1 MPAHSRNG
9 KKKTASGASR
19 KKSSS
24 RTGSSRPAAAKKSP
38 ASRSTSARSSKPT
51 DALSLLHHDH
61 ETVGAMV
68 DEIPDCEPGDERL
81 RELAQ
86 SMADA
91 LTVHAKIEE
100 DLFYPELRDRAEDD
114 EQLTDVFEAYTE
126 HDVIKHLLALIK
138 SERGPDEKF
147 KAELQVLGESV
158 KHHVKEEESTIF
170 KIARSLMSREE
181 LVECGSELA
190 NEKARLQGASAAR
203 R

>member
-1 MPAHSRNG
+1 MPTRSRNG
-9 KKKTASGASR
+9 KTRTATTAAR
-19 KKSSS
+19 KKAPARKAPARQASK
-24 RTGSSRPAAAKKSP
+24 RGSQ
-38 ASRSTSARSSKPT
+38 PT
-51 DALSLLHHDH
+51 DVLSLLHRDH
-61 ETVGAMV
+61 ETVGAMI

-81 RELAQ
+81 RELAR

-100 DLFYPELRDRAEDD
+100 DLFYPELRDRSEDD

-126 HDVIKHLLALIK
+126 HDVIKHLLALLK
-138 SERGPDEKF
+138 SEKGPDEKF

-170 KIARSLMSREE
+170 KLARKFMSRDE
-181 LVECGSELA
+181 LEECGQEMA
-190 NEKARLQGASAAR
+190 AEKERLQASPAR

>member
-1 MPAHSRNG
+1 MPTRSHNG
-9 KKKTASGASR
+9 KARTAATTSR
-19 KKSSS
+19 KKSPS
-24 RTGSSRPAAAKKSP
+24 RAASPRAAAPRATASRPAKE
-38 ASRSTSARSSKPT
+38 T
-51 DALSLLHHDH
+51 DALTLLHHDH
-61 ETVGAMV
+61 EIVGAMI
-68 DEIPDCEPGDERL
+68 DEIPDCDPGDERL

-126 HDVIKHLLALIK
+126 HDVIKHLIALLK

-170 KIARSLMSREE
+170 KLARRCMDRAE
-181 LVECGSELA
+181 LLECGSEMA
-190 NEKARLQGASAAR
+190 QEKSRLEAAPAR

>member
-1 MPAHSRNG
+1 MPTRSRNG
-9 KKKTASGASR
+9 KTRTAATATRKKTPAR
-19 KKSSS
+19 KAPT
-24 RTGSSRPAAAKKSP
+24 RTA
-38 ASRSTSARSSKPT
+38 SKPAKAT
-51 DALSLLHHDH
+51 DVLSLLHHDH
-61 ETVGAMV
+61 ETVGAMI

-81 RELAQ
+81 RKLAR

-100 DLFYPELRDRAEDD
+100 DLFYPELRDRSEDG

-126 HDVIKHLLALIK
+126 HGVIKHLLALLK
-138 SERGPDEKF
+138 SEKGPDEKF

-170 KIARSLMSREE
+170 KLARKFMTREE
-181 LVECGSELA
+181 LEECGEEMSR
-190 NEKARLQGASAAR
+190 EKARLEASPAR